1 MKQKQAFANTIS
13 ANPYNNSYYTGT
25 TTQIKVADK
34 PQYQKDQYATSYL
47 KTQDF
52 ITTSIAVSK
61 NIPEEDVSDV
71 IENKVYEELGLDMAI
86 EYQIDYIKG
95 VDSTDEANNNY
106 HVFVVDPL
114 CIDESFASVTEQIK
128 YIDQIT
134 PIPLLLRTLYKKE
147 IIEESGTHCFIYFQG
162 DDAFLTLY
170 DDREFLYTKSLKY
183 SFSQMHD
190 RFCELLG
197 EQIEL
202 REFTKMLAEEGLRSS
217 ESENQQFL
225 IKLFGEVFLH
235 INDVITYSKRAF
247 ELEKIDKIYI
257 GSEIG
262 AIAGMDEYAQTYLGL
277 DSSDFDF
284 NYGFETEEWYIDQ
297 IQLLM
302 HLTAQLEVEDK
313 YECNFTRFHR
323 PPPFV
328 KRASGQL
335 ILTVAAASIIA
346 MLYPG
351 FYWVMDAVEG
361 VKKIAMTSEY
371 QEIHIQRLDR
381 ENQIKHHTDERDKV
395 KTLVDNE
402 TQALDDKKSVLSK
415 IHDVKVNYPMKAKR
429 ITNLTKDL
437 NKYQVKLDE
446 ILFLEDNK
454 TNEKMFKLHLLSK
467 KDKRITNLIEWY
479 TKTQSSQ
486 YRFSIEK
493 IEYDEE
499 KKIYSSELK
508 VVLK

>member
-1 MKQKQAFANTIS
+1 MKQNQAFSSTIS
-13 ANPYNNSYYTGT
+13 ANPYNNTYYNGT

-34 PQYQKDQYATSYL
+34 PHYQKDQYAISYL

-52 ITTSIAVSK
+52 ITTQISVSK
-61 NIPEEDVSDV
+61 NIPEDDVADA
-71 IENKVYEELGLDMAI
+71 IENKVYDELGLDMAI
-86 EYQIDYIKG
+86 EYQIEFIPAA
-95 VDSTDEANNNY
+95 DSADESNKNY

-114 CIDESFASVTEQIK
+114 DIDEAFADCTGEIK
-128 YIDQIT
+128 YIDEIT
-134 PIPLLLRTLYKKE
+134 PAPLLLRTLYQKE
-147 IIEESGTHCFIYFQG
+147 IIEENGTHCFIYFQG

-170 DDREFLYTKSLKY
+170 DDKEFLYTKSLKY

-190 RFCELLG
+190 RYCELLG

-202 REFTKMLAEEGLRSS
+202 SAFIRLLSEEGLRSGES
-217 ESENQQFL
+217 ESQQYL

-257 GSEIG
+257 GSEVG

-297 IQLLM
+297 MHLLM
-302 HLTAQLEVEDK
+302 QLTAQLEAEDK
-313 YECNFTRFHR
+313 FECNFTRFHR
-323 PPPFV
+323 PPEFI

-335 ILTVAAASIIA
+335 ILAAAASTIVALI
-346 MLYPG
+346 YPG
-351 FYWVMDAVEG
+351 IYWSLDGIESI
-361 VKKIAMTSEY
+361 KKATLTSEY
-371 QEIHIQRLDR
+371 NEVHIQRQDR
-381 ENQIKHHTDERDKV
+381 QSRLNHHTSEMKKV
-395 KTLVDNE
+395 KKLVDDE
-402 TQALDDKKSVLSK
+402 IKALDEKKSVLTQ
-415 IHDVKVNYPMKAKR
+415 IHDIKVNYPMKAKR
-429 ITNLTKDL
+429 ISELTKDL
-437 NKYQVKLDE
+437 NKYQVK
-446 ILFLEDNK
+446 IGAVNYTEDAK
-454 TNEKMFKLHLLSK
+454 TKEKTFTLHLLSS

-479 TKTQSSQ
+479 TKTRSSQ
-486 YRFSIEK
+486 YKFTIEK
-493 IEYDEE
+493 IEFNEK